1 MNYNKK
7 NEAGQIEEELR
18 LAEKYGKGILNIT
31 EMQMQGYHGLTEEN
45 TYYDDGFEAVADS
58 WEKLKAKYP
67 YKRIGFSWHYLRP
80 CLQLMEAESE

>member
-31 EMQMQGYHGLTEEN
+31 EMLSLIH
-45 TYYDDGFEAVADS
+45 
-58 WEKLKAKYP
+58 
-67 YKRIGFSWHYLRP
+67 I
-80 CLQLMEAESE
+80 